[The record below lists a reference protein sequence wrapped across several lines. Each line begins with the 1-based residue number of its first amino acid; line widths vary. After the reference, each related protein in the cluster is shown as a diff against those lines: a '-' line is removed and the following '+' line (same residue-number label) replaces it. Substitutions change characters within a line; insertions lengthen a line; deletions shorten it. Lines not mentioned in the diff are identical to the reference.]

1 MPKKTDCPRS
11 CCPLTNALEFLGDRW
26 SLLVIRDLMF
36 FERHEF
42 REFLEAG
49 EGVATNI
56 LSDRLKNLTSAGII
70 DSRKHPTN
78 GTKKLYFLTAKG
90 KALLPLLRELILW
103 GDEHCEGSKAPAE
116 KIEYLR
122 NHGEACMKEIKD
134 TLSSWEL
141 ENLGEEIV

>member
-1 MPKKTDCPRS
+1 MPKKQDCPRS

-26 SLLVIRDLMF
+26 SLLIIRDLMF

-56 LSDRLKNLTSAGII
+56 LSDRLKNLTTAGII

-90 KALLPLLRELILW
+90 KALLPLLREMILW
-103 GDEHCEGSKAPAE
+103 GDTYCEGSKAPAD
-116 KIEYLR
+116 KIAYLR
-122 NHGEACMKEIKD
+122 DHGDTFMDEILA
-134 TLSSWEL
+134 TLNKWEE
-141 ENLGEEIV
+141 ENLEAHNS

>member
-1 MPKKTDCPRS
+1 MPKNPDNPRS

-36 FERHEF
+36 FGRHEF

-56 LSDRLKNLTSAGII
+56 LSDRLKNLTTAGII
-70 DSRKHPTN
+70 ESRKHPTN

-90 KALLPLLRELILW
+90 KALLPLLREMILW
-103 GDEHCEGSKAPAE
+103 GDTHCEGSKAPAE
-116 KIEYLR
+116 KIAYLR
-122 NHGEACMKEIKD
+122 DHGDACMKEILDSLKN
-134 TLSSWEL
+134 WEL